1 MDSPGFPQVFTPRIP
16 NLWLF
21 PGFPRRLSEG
31 HQVLSPY
38 RGKAAAELSE
48 AAEHGAL
55 PRGRDLKTVLKV
67 LLEAP
72 GAQV

>member
-1 MDSPGFPQVFTPRIP
+1 MRPQESQISGFSQVFLR
-16 NLWLF
+16 F
-21 PGFPRRLSEG
+21 SKG
-31 HQVLSPY
+31 HQVFSPY

>member
-1 MDSPGFPQVFTPRIP
+1 MLSDLVFFWHRMTA
-16 NLWLF
+16 L
-21 PGFPRRLSEG
+21 
-31 HQVLSPY
+31 H

-67 LLEAP
+67 LLEA
-72 GAQV
+72 GHTRWFDVVW